1 MDKENKRFKKVIVA
15 IKYKTISRSKYN
27 AMKKLGYTS
36 KGSDGILRGMFLTSR
51 GTSLIPIKIRKTRK
65 K

>member
-1 MDKENKRFKKVIVA
+1 
-15 IKYKTISRSKYN
+15 
-27 AMKKLGYTS
+27 MKQLGYIS

-51 GTSLIPIKIRKTRK
+51 GTSLLPLKIRKTTK